1 MIRPMPPPNGTVHTL
16 PRLACQ
22 LAVMMGASEM
32 YQPFCRLKLT
42 KYWSS
47 IWFTAGLSECPAK
60 FQTSFATAPIVQCPG
75 CTRATTDGPALHLPW
90 PRTLLVAVGRRKAG
104 PMPQISLPGLTG
116 ERKKV
121 GLMSP
126 RPITPRF
133 VWGTAGWFLRGAL
146 TRVIKFHLSLTRTGV
161 TA

>member
-60 FQTSFATAPIVQCPG
+60 FQTLLAKAPIVQGRG
-75 CTRATTDGPALHLPW
+75 CTTASTDGPAHQLSW
-90 PRTLLVAVGRRKAG
+90 PRMLFGAVGRWQAG
-104 PMPQISLPGLTG
+104 AKSRSSLLGFARVRNQMGL
-116 ERKKV
+116 E
-121 GLMSP
+121 
-126 RPITPRF
+126 
-133 VWGTAGWFLRGAL
+133 
-146 TRVIKFHLSLTRTGV
+146 
-161 TA
+161 